1 MNLVRLLGRVGSA
14 PLRLVTMGA
23 AASALGCVTALA
35 VVNMAASEIAAK
47 QGDRISAWIGVA
59 FVAAVLLYAASESWT
74 VGRMGA
80 GMEEAIDVLRTRLLD
95 QLRHADLW
103 KLEQFGESRLFESI
117 TQSCQTV
124 SANSQFL
131 ALSLRSALMIV
142 AVMLYILAISPL
154 AFLVIGITVGAGAV
168 VYQQMGSALE
178 ERRST
183 LAAEESALFESVSDL
198 FDGFQEQR
206 LNSARSSD
214 LNAWFGRVSE
224 NARAARNDVHLRGW
238 QQYVFGET
246 GYTLMLGI
254 VVFVVP
260 AHSTAF
266 DAQVVKVTAAC
277 LFMASSVFGLMQSV
291 AVMAA
296 AEAAA
301 GQMLS
306 LERDLAKLAEVGSG
320 APGLPVGPDFQE
332 IRLSGV
338 EYRFPS
344 VEGERGFGV
353 GPFDLTIRRGET
365 IFITGGNGS
374 GKSTFLKLLTSL
386 YHPERG
392 RVEVD
397 GVPIGPERLSGYRS
411 LIATVFT
418 DFHIFSRLYGA
429 DTQSGEGEK
438 LVRWMELERATALDD
453 GRFTR
458 RDLSAGQR
466 KRLALIA
473 ALLEQKPILVLDEWA
488 ADQDP
493 QFRAKFYREVLPE
506 LQRRGLTILAVTH
519 DDHYFD
525 AAGRRLHMEEGRLTE
540 LAAGSV
546 A

>member
-1 MNLVRLLGRVGSA
+1 MNLVRLLGRLGPA
-14 PLRLVTMGA
+14 PLRLVTVGA
-23 AASALGCVTALA
+23 TASALGCVTALA
-35 VVNMAASEIAAK
+35 VVNMAAADIAAK
-47 QGDRISAWIGVA
+47 QGDRVSTWMAAA
-59 FVAAVLLYAASESWT
+59 FVVSVILYAASESWT
-74 VGRMGA
+74 VTRMGA
-80 GMEEAIDVLRTRLLD
+80 GIEEAIDGLRMRLLAEI
-95 QLRHADLW
+95 RHADLW
-103 KLEQFGESRLFESI
+103 KLERFGESRLFESI

-154 AFLVIGITVGAGAV
+154 AFAVIGFTVAAGAT
-168 VYQQMGSALE
+168 VYQRLGSALE
-178 ERRST
+178 DRRAA

-206 LNSARSSD
+206 LNSARSRD
-214 LNAWFGRVSE
+214 LSSWFSRVSE
-224 NARAARNDVHLRGW
+224 SATAARNEVHLRGW

-260 AHSTAF
+260 VYSTAF
-266 DAQVVKVTAAC
+266 DAQVVKVAAAC

-301 GQMLS
+301 GRMLD
-306 LERDLAKLAEVGSG
+306 LERELADLAEPGSG
-320 APGLPVGPDFQE
+320 AQALPVDPDFRE
-332 IRLSGV
+332 IRLKGV
-338 EYRFPS
+338 EFAFPS

-374 GKSTFLKLLTSL
+374 GKSTFLKLLTRL
-386 YHPERG
+386 YHPARG
-392 RVEVD
+392 SVEVD
-397 GVPIGPERLSGYRS
+397 GIPIGADRLSGYRS
-411 LIATVFT
+411 LMATVFT

-429 DTQSGEGEK
+429 ETRSSEGEK
-438 LVRWMELERATALDD
+438 LVRWMELERTTELSGD
-453 GRFTR
+453 RFTR

-473 ALLEQKPILVLDEWA
+473 ALLERKPILVLDEWA

-493 QFRAKFYREVLPE
+493 QFRTKFYREVLPE

-540 LAAGSV
+540 LPAGS
-546 A
+546 AA